1 MKLEFPELSLVVLIG
16 VSGAGKTTFA
26 RRHFRPTE
34 ILSSDAFRGMI
45 ADDESNQAVSTDA
58 FALLQAVAERR
69 LAHGRL
75 TVIDAT
81 NVKPDA
87 RRPLVALA
95 KRHHAFAVAIV
106 LDVPE
111 RLLEG
116 RATGRHDRQIPAQVL
131 AQQAKALRRSITGLR
146 REGFRYVFSLTSPA
160 EVDAAEVVRQP
171 LWSDRRGEQ
180 GPFDV
185 IGDVHGCFDELVA
198 LLVRLG
204 YELGP
209 DADGRPQAMARHP
222 AGRRAIFV
230 GDLVDRGPRAPDCLR
245 LAMNMTAAGS
255 AFCVPGNHE
264 DRLKR
269 KLRGH
274 DVRLTH
280 GLAETMAQLEGESA
294 EFRTRVAGF
303 IDGLVSHLVLD
314 GGRLVVAHAGM
325 KQSMQ
330 GRGSQAVRRFAL
342 YGETTGETDDFGLPV
357 RYAWAKDY
365 RGEALVA
372 YGHTPVPEVEW
383 LNNTVCLDTGCVFG
397 GKLSAL
403 RYPERQIVQV
413 QAAATY
419 FAPLRPLAPQTAD
432 QTGLS
437 AQQLADEALRLSDL
451 SSKLRVTTRLHHA
464 LRLDEDAL
472 RAAIE
477 CVSRFGIN
485 PKWLIYLPPTM
496 APPATSSRAGLL
508 EHPAEALAYYREHGV
523 TKLVCQEKHMGSRA
537 IAIVARD
544 EATIRRRFGIS
555 GEGAGIIYTRS
566 GRRFFGDRA
575 HEDFLLASLRSALTA
590 AGTWELLQSDW
601 VCLDCEVMP
610 WSAKAQPLLVEQ
622 YAATAAAGRLSLAAA
637 LDCLRPLGALPGAG
651 ELASR
656 STERLEHVRRFTAA
670 YGRYCWPIA
679 TPADL
684 RLAPF
689 HVLASESGAHVDR
702 PHAWHQQLIDGI
714 CTAGAPVLTP
724 TRTLAIDL
732 GEDDAEVQVATWW
745 EALVGRGGEGM
756 VVKPADFVAHGPR
769 GLVQP
774 AVKCRGPEYLRIIYG
789 PEYLMPQHLERLRSR
804 NVARKRALA
813 LREFALGVEALERF
827 AKGEPLRR
835 VHECILALLAL
846 ESESIDPR
854 L

>member
-1 MKLEFPELSLVVLIG
+1 MKLEFPELSLVLLIG
-16 VSGAGKTTFA
+16 PSGAGKTTFS
-26 RRHFRPTE
+26 RRHFRATE
-34 ILSSDAFRGMI
+34 ILSSDAFRAMI
-45 ADDESNQAVSTDA
+45 SDDESNQAVSTDA
-58 FALLQAVAERR
+58 FTVLQAVAERR

-87 RRPLVALA
+87 RRPLIELA

-106 LDVPE
+106 LDLPD
-111 RLLEG
+111 RLLAE
-116 RATGRHDRQIPAQVL
+116 RATSRNDRQIPPQIL
-131 AQQAKALRRSITGLR
+131 AQQAKALRRSIAGLR

-160 EVDAAEVVRQP
+160 EVDAAEIVRQP

-185 IGDVHGCFDELVA
+185 IGDVHGCFDELVE
-198 LLVRLG
+198 LLTRLG

-209 DADGRPQAMARHP
+209 DTDGRPQATARHP
-222 AGRRAIFV
+222 AGRRAVFV
-230 GDLVDRGPRAPDCLR
+230 GDLVDRGPRSPDCLR

-269 KLRGH
+269 KLLGH

-280 GLAETMAQLEGESA
+280 GLAETLAQLEGESPD
-294 EFRTRVAGF
+294 FRTRVAGF
-303 IDGLVSHLVLD
+303 IEGLVSHLVLD

-403 RYPERQIVQV
+403 RYPEREVVQV
-413 QAAATY
+413 QAATTY
-419 FAPLRPLAPQTAD
+419 FAPLRPLGQ

-437 AQQLADEALRLSDL
+437 SQQLADEALRLSDL
-451 SSKLRVTTRLHHA
+451 SGRLRVTTRLHHA
-464 LRLDEDAL
+464 PSLSEDAL

-477 CVSRFGIN
+477 CVSRFAVN

-496 APPATSSRAGLL
+496 APPATSSRPGLL
-508 EHPAEALAYYREHGV
+508 EHPAEALAYYREQGV

-537 IAIVARD
+537 VVIVARD
-544 EATIRRRFGIS
+544 EEAIRRRFGIT

-566 GRRFFGDRA
+566 GRRFFNDEA
-575 HEDFLLASLRSALTA
+575 HERFLLASLRSALTT
-590 AGTWELLQSDW
+590 AGAWELLQSDW

-622 YAATAAAGRLSLAAA
+622 YAATGAAARLSLAAA
-637 LDCLRPLGALPGAG
+637 RDCLVPLGELPGAG

-656 STERLEHVRRFTAA
+656 LTERLEHVRGFTAA
-670 YGRYCWPIA
+670 YGRYCWPVA
-679 TPADL
+679 TAADL

-702 PHAWHQQLIDGI
+702 PHAWHQQLLDGI
-714 CTAGAPVLTP
+714 CAAGAPVLTP
-724 TRTLAIDL
+724 TRAFAVDL
-732 GEDDAEVQVATWW
+732 GQDDAEAQVATWW
-745 EALVGRGGEGM
+745 EALVKRGGEGM
-756 VVKPADFVAHGPR
+756 VVKPADFIAHGPR

-789 PEYLMPQHLERLRSR
+789 PEYLMPQQLERLRFR

-813 LREFALGVEALERF
+813 LREFALGIEALERF